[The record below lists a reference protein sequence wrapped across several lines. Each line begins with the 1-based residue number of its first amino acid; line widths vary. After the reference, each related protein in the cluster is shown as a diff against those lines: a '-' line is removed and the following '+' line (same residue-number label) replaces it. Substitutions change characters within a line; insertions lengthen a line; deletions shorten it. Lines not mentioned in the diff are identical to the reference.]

1 MPFRQPHTLRFDAV
15 ANFRDLG
22 GHRARDGRRVAAGR
36 LFRSGHLGHASE
48 KDRGRLAE
56 LGLRQVFDFRTPR
69 DIEIEGED
77 RLPSGVAQV
86 LLPMRDPSTTK
97 DLRGLIES
105 SSPEQ
110 LKEIFGNGGAA
121 ELMQRGAAG
130 LVKTRCAQYAE
141 FLARLAE
148 PESFPALFHCSAGK
162 DRAGWAGSVVLL
174 ALGIDEE
181 EVIEQYLLSN
191 RAADEIAA
199 RTGGGVNVENWRGL
213 LSPLLEVRREYVEAS
228 FEAVR
233 VEYGDFDAY
242 LRMGLE
248 FSDAQRERLQTNLL
262 EPA

>member
-1 MPFRQPHTLRFDAV
+1 
-15 ANFRDLG
+15 
-22 GHRARDGRRVAAGR
+22 
-36 LFRSGHLGHASE
+36 
-48 KDRGRLAE
+48 
-56 LGLRQVFDFRTPR
+56 
-69 DIEIEGED
+69 
-77 RLPSGVAQV
+77 
-86 LLPMRDPSTTK
+86 MRDPATTK

-174 ALGIDEE
+174 ALGIDED